1 MKYLLVGTNDHT
13 IAEHAKKLDK
23 NAFLIDKN
31 NFDKIIQNID
41 DVYVAYTSQADLEK
55 ISTNQNQLYTLLLKA
70 NNIIYSP
77 PESWL
82 SVIIYDFTHPKVF
95 TEFLLSQFNNVQYPE
110 NFKYQYPNYLQLV
123 DFPKNNEPNLVVA
136 GASDSHGVGVNIH
149 EKYSYIVSKHLK
161 LNLVSLT
168 QIGTSIE
175 WSADQI
181 LRSNISKHDIVVWGL
196 TSEFRRPRLK
206 NGKYIN
212 ETNVDIL
219 TSETSIYKSI
229 TSIHQVINFCH
240 KIECKLL
247 LLPLLSSEHIRI
259 LLSNVPE
266 YINVPYQTKPL
277 DIGTDGE
284 HPGPKQH
291 KVWADIILNELKKY
305 EILTS

>member
-1 MKYLLVGTNDHT
+1 MKYLLVGSNDHT
-13 IAEHAKKLDK
+13 LTEHAKKLDK

-41 DVYVAYTSQADLEK
+41 DVYVAYTSQADLKK

-77 PESWL
+77 PKSWL
-82 SVIIYDFTHPKVF
+82 SPNIYNFLDPKIF
-95 TEFLLSQFNNVQYPE
+95 TEFLLTQFNNVQYPD
-110 NFKYQYPNYLQLV
+110 NFKCQYPNYLKLV
-123 DFPKNNEPNLVVA
+123 DNPKNNEPNLVVA
-136 GASDSHGVGVNIH
+136 GCSISHGVGVNIH
-149 EKYSYIVSKHLK
+149 EKYANIISKHLK

-168 QIGTSIE
+168 QGGTSIE